1 MLTNYSNNLIKGFC
15 HKVLDSYYF
24 LVLAL
29 GVMRKVKIMNWINLN
44 GLKDKKKILS
54 LLDKWPKLK
63 KSFYNDYN
71 GDFDN
76 MIFSASVGGN
86 SVTMYSKGSL

>member
-1 MLTNYSNNLIKGFC
+1 
-15 HKVLDSYYF
+15 
-24 LVLAL
+24 
-29 GVMRKVKIMNWINLN
+29 MNWITLN

-54 LLDKWPKLK
+54 LLDKWSSLK

-76 MIFSASVGGN
+76 VIFSVNNRSVM
-86 SVTMYSKGSL
+86 MYPKGSL

>member
-1 MLTNYSNNLIKGFC
+1 MG
-15 HKVLDSYYF
+15 
-24 LVLAL
+24 
-29 GVMRKVKIMNWINLN
+29 KILNWITLN

-86 SVTMYSKGSL
+86 SVTMYSKDSL

>member
-1 MLTNYSNNLIKGFC
+1 
-15 HKVLDSYYF
+15 
-24 LVLAL
+24 
-29 GVMRKVKIMNWINLN
+29 MNWITLN

-54 LLDKWPKLK
+54 LLDKWSSLK

-76 MIFSASVGGN
+76 IIFSVNNRSVM
-86 SVTMYSKGSL
+86 MYPKGSL

>member
-1 MLTNYSNNLIKGFC
+1 
-15 HKVLDSYYF
+15 
-24 LVLAL
+24 
-29 GVMRKVKIMNWINLN
+29 MNWINLS

-54 LLDKWPKLK
+54 LLDKWSSLK

-76 MIFSASVGGN
+76 VIFSVNNRSVM
-86 SVTMYSKGSL
+86 MYSKSAL

>member
-1 MLTNYSNNLIKGFC
+1 VVEIHLSRILFKMGWVDLS
-15 HKVLDSYYF
+15 
-24 LVLAL
+24 
-29 GVMRKVKIMNWINLN
+29 

-54 LLDKWPKLK
+54 LLDKWPSLK

-76 MIFSASVGGN
+76 MIFSVANRSVM
-86 SVTMYSKGSL
+86 MYPKGTL

>member
-1 MLTNYSNNLIKGFC
+1 VEVEINLDLYCNFF
-15 HKVLDSYYF
+15 V
-24 LVLAL
+24 AL
-29 GVMRKVKIMNWINLN
+29 GVMRKVKIMNWMTLN

-76 MIFSASVGGN
+76 MIFSMSASGN
-86 SVTMYSKGSL
+86 SVTMYSKGSW

>member
-1 MLTNYSNNLIKGFC
+1 
-15 HKVLDSYYF
+15 
-24 LVLAL
+24 
-29 GVMRKVKIMNWINLN
+29 MNWITLN

-54 LLDKWPKLK
+54 LLDKWSSLK

-76 MIFSASVGGN
+76 MIFSVANRSVM
-86 SVTMYSKGSL
+86 MYPKGTL

>member
-1 MLTNYSNNLIKGFC
+1 
-15 HKVLDSYYF
+15 
-24 LVLAL
+24 
-29 GVMRKVKIMNWINLN
+29 MNWITLN

-54 LLDKWPKLK
+54 LLDKWSSLK

-76 MIFSASVGGN
+76 VIFSVNNN
-86 SVTMYSKGSL
+86 SVIMYPKGAL

>member
-1 MLTNYSNNLIKGFC
+1 
-15 HKVLDSYYF
+15 
-24 LVLAL
+24 
-29 GVMRKVKIMNWINLN
+29 MNWITLN

-54 LLDKWPKLK
+54 LLDKWSSLK

-76 MIFSASVGGN
+76 IIFSVNNRSVM
-86 SVTMYSKGSL
+86 MYPKGAL

>member
-1 MLTNYSNNLIKGFC
+1 MYVHVVVEIHLSRILFKMGW
-15 HKVLDSYYF
+15 VDLS
-24 LVLAL
+24 
-29 GVMRKVKIMNWINLN
+29 

-54 LLDKWPKLK
+54 LLDKWPSLK

-76 MIFSASVGGN
+76 MIFSVANRSVM
-86 SVTMYSKGSL
+86 MYPKGTL

>member
-1 MLTNYSNNLIKGFC
+1 MYVHVVVVIHSSRILFKMGWVDLS
-15 HKVLDSYYF
+15 
-24 LVLAL
+24 
-29 GVMRKVKIMNWINLN
+29 

-54 LLDKWPKLK
+54 LLDKWPSLK

-76 MIFSASVGGN
+76 MIFSVANRSVM
-86 SVTMYSKGSL
+86 MYPKGAL

>member
-1 MLTNYSNNLIKGFC
+1 
-15 HKVLDSYYF
+15 
-24 LVLAL
+24 
-29 GVMRKVKIMNWINLN
+29 MNWITLN

-63 KSFYNDYN
+63 KSFYSTYN

-76 MIFSASVGGN
+76 MIFSASASGN
-86 SVTMYSKGSL
+86 SVTMYSKDSL

>member
-1 MLTNYSNNLIKGFC
+1 
-15 HKVLDSYYF
+15 
-24 LVLAL
+24 
-29 GVMRKVKIMNWINLN
+29 MNWINLS

-54 LLDKWPKLK
+54 LLDKWSSLK

-76 MIFSASVGGN
+76 VIFSVNNRSV
-86 SVTMYSKGSL
+86 VMYPKGSL